1 MRKRL
6 PRLFAM
12 PVAAVCL
19 LGIVNATP
27 PMAPTANADT
37 LPNGYTVTCVPNGQD
52 AICNVSGCPRVHE
65 DEAGDVIHLGKVN
78 ANDGQSELDKPC
90 NSTTTFRLY
99 GPMTAPVTIPIQGCR
114 KKFGPVPDE
123 CGPWSP
129 YTYTPPAQAAA
140 PAAPPAANQKPVKC
154 TGGGQEYPPGSSCC
168 PKGSAS
174 PVVSAG
180 QQCQAAPPV
189 NCPAGSVSATVPAGQ
204 QCAAPTNAVAMK
216 ITQNGF
222 NAHAAV
228 TNNSSLPAKCTYTAT
243 KTGGLGPQTVD
254 KSIDVGPNSTNTI
267 TDMLWPPPLT
277 SYNAVVNCM
286 VTYNGKQTS
295 IGQSSQPVSG

>member
-1 MRKRL
+1 MS
-6 PRLFAM
+6 
-12 PVAAVCL
+12 VAAVCL

-27 PMAPTANADT
+27 PMAPTANAEQ
-37 LPNGYTVTCVPNGQD
+37 LPNGYNVTCTTDGFVNC
-52 AICNVSGCPRVHE
+52 AVSGCPRVKD
-65 DEAGDVIHLGKVN
+65 DEAGDVVHVRFNSQPQAEIMKGC
-78 ANDGQSELDKPC
+78 NDGIGVTPSFI
-90 NSTTTFRLY
+90 NSTVDVASGFTFS
-99 GPMTAPVTIPIQGCR
+99 VQGCR
-114 KKFGPVPDE
+114 KHTTSSDD
-123 CGPWSP
+123 CGAWSI
-129 YTYTPPAQAAA
+129 YTYTPPKQAAPQVKCPAGSPVASVPQGQQCPAVPAPA
-140 PAAPPAANQKPVKC
+140 PAAPVK
-154 TGGGQEYPPGSSCC
+154 
-168 PKGSAS
+168 
-174 PVVSAG
+174 
-180 QQCQAAPPV
+180 
-189 NCPAGSVSATVPAGQ
+189 CPAGSVTDTVPAGQ

-277 SYNAVVNCM
+277 SYNAVVNCT